1 MNYTVKMMQ
10 EAAEYIKSQ
19 ISIQPEV
26 GLILGSGLGVLG
38 DDVENAVRIPYQD
51 IPHFPLSTVVGHA
64 GQLVIGTLK
73 GRPVLVMQG
82 RFHFYEGYSM
92 QVIGFPVRVMKL
104 LGIEI
109 QVIKFIGG
117 AIMILLGIESMIVTN
132 AAGGCN
138 PKFNPGDL
146 MIITDHIKFF
156 DESPLRGPN
165 IDEFGP
171 RFNDMSEPYT
181 KKLGDLAIRVAK
193 KLGFSLRKGVYAH
206 MAGPSFE
213 TPAEIRMLQVL
224 GADAVGMS
232 TVPEVITAIHSGM
245 KVLGISCITN
255 MAAGI
260 LDQPLNHEEVLETGA
275 MVRDTFASLIK
286 GVLAEWDDIVVYSM
300 NHERKKEESP

>member
-1 MNYTVKMMQ
+1 MDYTVKMMQ

-26 GLILGSGLGVLG
+26 GLILGSGLGILG

-92 QVIGFPVRVMKL
+92 QVIGFPVRVMK
-104 LGIEI
+104 
-109 QVIKFIGG
+109 
-117 AIMILLGIESMIVTN
+117 LLGIESMIVTN

-193 KLGFSLRKGVYAH
+193 KLGFSLRKGIYAH

-232 TVPEVITAIHSGM
+232 TVPEVISAVHSGM